1 MTICIFVPDMVTQI
15 TKGVKI
21 TVRTNFQPGY
31 SRPEMSHF
39 LFTYKI
45 LIENRSEYSVQLL
58 RRHWYIFDSNGEHR
72 EVEGDGVVGQQP
84 VLMPNEVY
92 EYESACNLTTDIGK
106 MKGMYEMIRIID
118 KEKFEVEIP
127 EFKLIAPQRLN

>member
-1 MTICIFVPDMVTQI
+1 MISQI

-21 TVRTNFQPGY
+21 TVRTHFQPAY

-84 VLMPNEVY
+84 VLMPNEIY

-106 MKGMYEMIRIID
+106 MSGVYEMIRIID
-118 KEKFEVEIP
+118 KEKFMVEIP

>member
-1 MTICIFVPDMVTQI
+1 MVTQI
-15 TKGVKI
+15 TKGVQI
-21 TVRTNFQPGY
+21 TVRTNFQPGF
-31 SRPEMSHF
+31 SRPAMSHF

-106 MKGMYEMIRIID
+106 MRGVYEMMRIID
-118 KEKFEVEIP
+118 KEIFEVDIP

>member
-1 MTICIFVPDMVTQI
+1 MKFVLLREMISLI

-21 TVRTNFQPGY
+21 TVRTQFQFAF
-31 SRPEMSHF
+31 SKPEMHHY

-45 LIENRSEYSVQLL
+45 MIENKSEYTVQLL

-84 VLMPNEVY
+84 VLMPNEIY
-92 EYESACNLTTDIGK
+92 EYESACNLTTDMGK
-106 MKGMYEMIRIID
+106 MRGVYQMMRIID
-118 KEKFEVEIP
+118 KENFTVAIP

>member
-1 MTICIFVPDMVTQI
+1 MISQI

-21 TVRTNFQPGY
+21 TVRTHFQPAY

-84 VLMPNEVY
+84 VLMPNEIY
-92 EYESACNLTTDIGK
+92 EYESACNLTTDVGK
-106 MKGMYEMIRIID
+106 MSGVYEMIRIID
-118 KEKFEVEIP
+118 KEKFIVEIP

>member
-1 MTICIFVPDMVTQI
+1 MISQI

-21 TVRTNFQPGY
+21 TVRTHFQPAY

-72 EVEGDGVVGQQP
+72 EVEGDGVVRQQP
-84 VLMPNEVY
+84 VLMPNEIY
-92 EYESACNLTTDIGK
+92 EYESACNLTTDVGK
-106 MKGMYEMIRIID
+106 MSGVYEMIRIID
-118 KEKFEVEIP
+118 KEKFIVEIP

>member
-1 MTICIFVPDMVTQI
+1 MISQI
-15 TKGVKI
+15 TKGLKI
-21 TVRTNFQPGY
+21 TVRTHFHPTH

-72 EVEGDGVVGQQP
+72 EVKGDGVVGQQP
-84 VLMPNEVY
+84 VLMPNEIY
-92 EYESACNLTTDIGK
+92 EYESACNLTTDMGK
-106 MKGMYEMIRIID
+106 MRGVYEMIRIID
-118 KEKFEVEIP
+118 KEKFLVEIP

>member
-1 MTICIFVPDMVTQI
+1 MATRI
-15 TKGVKI
+15 TKGIQI
-21 TVRTNFQPGY
+21 TVRTSFQSAF

-39 LFTYKI
+39 LFTYRI
-45 LIENRSEYSVQLL
+45 LIENRSEYSIQLL

-84 VLMPNEVY
+84 ILMTNEVY
-92 EYESACNLTTDIGK
+92 EYESACNLITDMGK
-106 MKGMYEMIRIID
+106 MRGTYEMMRIID
-118 KEKFEVEIP
+118 KETFEVDIP

>member
-1 MTICIFVPDMVTQI
+1 MVTQI

-21 TVRTNFQPGY
+21 TVRTRFQPAH
-31 SRPEMSHF
+31 SRPEMRHF

-45 LIENRSEYSVQLL
+45 LIENRSEYTVQLL
-58 RRHWYIFDSNGEHR
+58 RRHWHIFDSNGEHR

-92 EYESACNLTTDIGK
+92 EYESACNLVTDIGK
-106 MKGMYEMIRIID
+106 MRGIYEMMRIMD
-118 KEKFEVEIP
+118 KQTFEVEIP

>member
-1 MTICIFVPDMVTQI
+1 MVTQI

-21 TVRTNFQPGY
+21 TVRTHFQPGF

-58 RRHWYIFDSNGEHR
+58 RRHWFIFDSNGEHR

-84 VLMPNEVY
+84 VLMPNDIY

-106 MKGMYEMIRIID
+106 MRGVYEMIRMID

>member
-1 MTICIFVPDMVTQI
+1 MISQI

-21 TVRTNFQPGY
+21 TVRTNFQPAY
-31 SRPEMSHF
+31 SRPEMSHY

-45 LIENRSEYSVQLL
+45 LIENKSEYSVQLL

-84 VLMPNEVY
+84 VLMPNEIY

-106 MKGMYEMIRIID
+106 MSGVYETIRIID
-118 KEKFEVEIP
+118 KETFNVEIP
-127 EFKLIAPQRLN
+127 EFKLIATQRLN

>member
-1 MTICIFVPDMVTQI
+1 MISQI

-31 SRPEMSHF
+31 SRPEMNHF

-106 MKGMYEMIRIID
+106 MKGKYEMMRIID
-118 KEKFEVEIP
+118 KEHFEVEIP

>member
-1 MTICIFVPDMVTQI
+1 MISLI

-21 TVRTNFQPGY
+21 TVRTHFQPDY
-31 SRPEMSHF
+31 SRPEMNHF

-72 EVEGDGVVGQQP
+72 EVEGDGVVGHQP
-84 VLMPNEVY
+84 VLMPNEIY
-92 EYESACNLTTDIGK
+92 EYESACNLRTDIGK
-106 MKGMYEMIRIID
+106 MKGEYEMIRLTN
-118 KEKFEVEIP
+118 KELFHVDIP

>member
-1 MTICIFVPDMVTQI
+1 MISQI

-21 TVRTNFQPGY
+21 TVLTRFQSAY
-31 SRPEMSHF
+31 SRPEMNHF
-39 LFTYKI
+39 LFTYRI

-84 VLMPNEVY
+84 VLMPNEIY

-106 MKGMYEMIRIID
+106 MSGVYEMIRIID
-118 KEKFEVEIP
+118 KEKFMVEIP

>member
-1 MTICIFVPDMVTQI
+1 MISQI
-15 TKGVKI
+15 TKGVKV
-21 TVRTNFQPGY
+21 TVRTLFQPAF

-39 LFTYKI
+39 LFTYRI

-92 EYESACNLTTDIGK
+92 EYESACNLTTDMGK
-106 MKGMYEMIRIID
+106 MRGVYQMIRIID
-118 KEKFEVEIP
+118 KENFNVEIP

>member
-1 MTICIFVPDMVTQI
+1 MISQI

-21 TVRTNFQPGY
+21 TVRTNFQPTY

-72 EVEGDGVVGQQP
+72 EVEGD
-84 VLMPNEVY
+84 
-92 EYESACNLTTDIGK
+92 TTDIGN
-106 MKGMYEMIRIID
+106 MRGEYEMIRLID
-118 KEKFEVEIP
+118 KEKFHVEIP
-127 EFKLIAPQRLN
+127 TFDLIAPQRLN

>member
-1 MTICIFVPDMVTQI
+1 METQV

-21 TVRTNFQPGY
+21 TVRTQFQPDF

-45 LIENRSEYSVQLL
+45 LIENQSEYSVQLL

-72 EVEGDGVVGQQP
+72 EVEGEGVVGQQP
-84 VLMPNEVY
+84 VLMPNEIY
-92 EYESACNLTTDIGK
+92 EYESACNLTTEIGK
-106 MKGMYEMIRIID
+106 MSGEYEMIRIID
-118 KEKFEVEIP
+118 KEKFTVEIP
-127 EFKLIAPQRLN
+127 EFKLIAPQRMN

>member
-1 MTICIFVPDMVTQI
+1 MISQI
-15 TKGVKI
+15 TQGVKI
-21 TVRTNFQPGY
+21 TVRTHFQPAY

-45 LIENRSEYSVQLL
+45 MIENRSEYSVQLL

-72 EVEGDGVVGQQP
+72 EIEGDGVVGQQP
-84 VLMPNEVY
+84 VLMPNEIY
-92 EYESACNLTTDIGK
+92 EYESACNLTTDMGK
-106 MKGMYEMIRIID
+106 MHGVYEMIRIID
-118 KEKFEVEIP
+118 KEIFLAEIP

>member
-1 MTICIFVPDMVTQI
+1 MISQI
-15 TKGVKI
+15 TQGVKI
-21 TVRTNFQPGY
+21 TVRTHFQPAY

-45 LIENRSEYSVQLL
+45 MIENRSEYSVQLL

-84 VLMPNEVY
+84 VLMPNEIY
-92 EYESACNLTTDIGK
+92 EYESACNLTTDMGK
-106 MKGMYEMIRIID
+106 MHGVYEMIRIID
-118 KEKFEVEIP
+118 KEIFLAEIP